1 MLNEMAAYDPIEHD
15 YDDVNQEAENQEVE
29 AGAQQATSGIA
40 ARDEESALSPEHDSY
55 EEEQDAEAC
64 ARQSA
69 SVNEACDARSALE
82 PDDEYDVETVAE
94 EYTPLNASV
103 TTTPDER
110 PATEAK
116 PDGSVSAV
124 LRVVYQLVKAE
135 EQLGAESC
143 HSFSSPLSPRLDERK
158 EPKADDSPKDCDLA
172 VRARSVIKRSVTTKD
187 EQLIGKL
194 MNEVVDAYT
203 ANATLIQSKVV
214 RMSFDCSSLFS
225 TRSEAFGSNG
235 SRPDREVGVFEYVY
249 VPKPNDQA
257 DDDPDIEKSPDS
269 PRPTTLPLAPSQ
281 TESG

>member
-15 YDDVNQEAENQEVE
+15 YDDVNQEVEACAQQPASTASVTTARDEGSAPEPDYDYNDCNYENQEVE

-124 LRVVYQLVKAE
+124 
-135 EQLGAESC
+135 
-143 HSFSSPLSPRLDERK
+143 RL
-158 EPKADDSPKDCDLA
+158 L
-172 VRARSVIKRSVTTKD
+172 
-187 EQLIGKL
+187 L
-194 MNEVVDAYT
+194 
-203 ANATLIQSKVV
+203 
-214 RMSFDCSSLFS
+214 
-225 TRSEAFGSNG
+225 
-235 SRPDREVGVFEYVY
+235 
-249 VPKPNDQA
+249 
-257 DDDPDIEKSPDS
+257 
-269 PRPTTLPLAPSQ
+269 
-281 TESG
+281 

>member
-40 ARDEESALSPEHDSY
+40 ARTEESALSPEHDSY

-82 PDDEYDVETVAE
+82 PDDEYDVETPRK
-94 EYTPLNASV
+94 TRTTTIASV
-103 TTTPDER
+103 SGLTTPETR
-110 PATEAK
+110 RLLPFRWRAQ
-116 PDGSVSAV
+116 V

-214 RMSFDCSSLFS
+214 VR
-225 TRSEAFGSNG
+225 G
-235 SRPDREVGVFEYVY
+235 SRCR
-249 VPKPNDQA
+249 
-257 DDDPDIEKSPDS
+257 
-269 PRPTTLPLAPSQ
+269 
-281 TESG
+281 

>member
-15 YDDVNQEAENQEVE
+15 YDDGSAPEPDYDYNDCNYENQEVE

-40 ARDEESALSPEHDSY
+40 ARTEESALSPEHDSY

-124 LRVVYQLVKAE
+124 
-135 EQLGAESC
+135 
-143 HSFSSPLSPRLDERK
+143 RL
-158 EPKADDSPKDCDLA
+158 L
-172 VRARSVIKRSVTTKD
+172 
-187 EQLIGKL
+187 L
-194 MNEVVDAYT
+194 
-203 ANATLIQSKVV
+203 
-214 RMSFDCSSLFS
+214 
-225 TRSEAFGSNG
+225 
-235 SRPDREVGVFEYVY
+235 
-249 VPKPNDQA
+249 
-257 DDDPDIEKSPDS
+257 
-269 PRPTTLPLAPSQ
+269 
-281 TESG
+281 